1 MTSFAINAPTKQA
14 RTFSEWV
21 WFESATALKEG
32 QAVCYNWDYGVATA
46 FDARRF
52 NHVEPPTTLNAQYFA
67 GVSSRNY
74 AANSSGQFIEIYKPG
89 SVCNIY
95 VAVSTVKGTG
105 ILTFDVTPAFA
116 GQFRYAGLEGEGS
129 AQVMQT
135 TTYVATAQ
143 KCMALL
149 QSGLPSGGVE
159 VVDIVNNAAIGTL
172 MFGGTTL
179 ITGADID
186 AGNCTYTLADG
197 TFTGQR
203 KKFKVIT
210 TEIATNN
217 FVITVTTGWEVW
229 GSGVHSTTT
238 WAGANTTVNAAQ
250 TLVWDGA
257 WNVTRQTHTE
267 PTSA

>member
-1 MTSFAINAPTKQA
+1 MTSFAVNSPTKQN

-32 QAVCYNWDYGVATA
+32 QAVCYNWDYGTATD

-52 NHVEPPTTLNAQYFA
+52 NHVEPPTTLNANYFA

-74 AANSSGQFIEIYKPG
+74 AANSGGQFIEIYRPG

-95 VAVSTVKGTG
+95 VAVSTVRGTG
-105 ILTFDVTPAFA
+105 ILTFDVTDDYQ

-143 KCMALL
+143 TCMALL

-159 VVDIVNNAAIGTL
+159 VVDIVNNGAIGTL

-179 ITGADID
+179 ITGADLPG
-186 AGNCTYTLADG
+186 GNCTYTLADG

-210 TEIATNN
+210 TEITSNDL
-217 FVITVTTGWEVW
+217 VVTITTGIEVW
-229 GSGVHSTTT
+229 GNGAHSTTT
-238 WAGANTTVNAAQ
+238 WAGAQTTLNKS
-250 TLVWDGA
+250 TTFVWDDC
-257 WNVTRQTHTE
+257 WNATRLTTSE
-267 PTSA
+267 PDPA